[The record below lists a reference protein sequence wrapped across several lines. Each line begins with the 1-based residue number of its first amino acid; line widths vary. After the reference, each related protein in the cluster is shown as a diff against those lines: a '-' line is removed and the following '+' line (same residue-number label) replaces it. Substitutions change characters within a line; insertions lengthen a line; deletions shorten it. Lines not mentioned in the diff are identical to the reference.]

1 MGELNTL
8 NLKCHELQTKY
19 NDQARLLHSVV
30 SHSKNP
36 AVDRSQN
43 NILSQSLLNEDA
55 PEDNAREESM
65 RADRIARQMNR
76 SSFMGL
82 GENPPKLMSEQDPTQ
97 MPSKSLAGPGQGG
110 VFGVNSTFHD
120 KD

>member
-1 MGELNTL
+1 M
-8 NLKCHELQTKY
+8 
-19 NDQARLLHSVV
+19 LHSVV
-30 SHSKNP
+30 SHSKTP

-43 NILSQSLLNEDA
+43 NILSQSLLQGEDGQQTIS

-82 GENPPKLMSEQDPTQ
+82 GENPPKLMSEQDPT
-97 MPSKSLAGPGQGG
+97 
-110 VFGVNSTFHD
+110 
-120 KD
+120 